1 MSNDEKQKLI
11 RKAHMHLDTIEMNLN
26 FIFET
31 IKRNRE
37 KAA

>member
-11 RKAHMHLDTIEMNLN
+11 KKAHMHLDTIETNLD

-37 KAA
+37 KVA